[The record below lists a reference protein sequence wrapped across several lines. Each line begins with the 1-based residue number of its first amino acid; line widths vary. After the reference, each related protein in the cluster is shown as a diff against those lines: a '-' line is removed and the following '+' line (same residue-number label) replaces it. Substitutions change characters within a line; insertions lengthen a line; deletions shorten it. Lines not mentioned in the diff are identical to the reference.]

1 MKSLDK
7 NKTNKAE
14 WEKYK
19 VKGDWRVNGFVFDHY
34 VIPECELPHL
44 LSSERQR
51 LEDEYEKVFSEV
63 SKVYCEI
70 TDGRL
75 SKPGYKAEDVLTVY
89 EDCVND
95 LVWKAEAEARQET
108 LTDIKKYIEEN
119 DGGDGL
125 SQTDEWLGY
134 IDKKLSAIR
143 KDGK

>member
-51 LEDEYEKVFSEV
+51 LIEKIEGMILPHEPG
-63 SKVYCEI
+63 EI
-70 TDGRL
+70 TT
-75 SKPGYKAEDVLTVY
+75 GYYNEAIKDVIL
-89 EDCVND
+89 E
-95 LVWKAEAEARQET
+95 
-108 LTDIKKYIEEN
+108 IKK
-119 DGGDGL
+119 L
-125 SQTDEWLGY
+125 
-134 IDKKLSAIR
+134 
-143 KDGK
+143 